1 MWALTLL
8 AVLQAARANSCIR
21 ITIGKDESGAKTVSK
36 SFAITARSPEAC
48 KKNQF
53 SGLGPTKAYALE
65 VSILEV
71 LKEKRNASSYVTR
84 KCRDRYFPK
93 LLARRD
99 PQRAFVQSY
108 DGEPLTDG
116 QHHNQKLCQLPL
128 DAVRRF
134 AHCASAVMA
143 EARVEHL
150 DSRVMLSAA
159 KNTLIDEKNR
169 LTLIDFDIASLYGFP
184 RTDQLLNRQYR
195 PQSYVVGARLRA
207 SQNARHRSCARRA
220 SSTWTRST
228 SRRPRRTR
236 FSATAN

>member
-8 AVLQAARANSCIR
+8 TVLQAARANSCVR
-21 ITIGKDESGAKTVSK
+21 ITIGTDESGAKTVSK

-48 KKNQF
+48 QKNQF
-53 SGLGPTKAYALE
+53 SGLHPTKAYALE
-65 VSILEV
+65 VSILKV
-71 LKEKRNASSYVTR
+71 LNEKRNASSYTTR

-116 QHHNQKLCQLPL
+116 QHHNQKLCQLSL
-128 DAVRRF
+128 EDVRRF

-184 RTDQLLNRQYR
+184 RTDQFLNRQYR
-195 PQSYVVGARLRA
+195 PQSYAELLTEFYGEVCGGAGL
-207 SQNARHRSCARRA
+207 
-220 SSTWTRST
+220 W
-228 SRRPRRTR
+228 PGK
-236 FSATAN
+236 

>member
-71 LKEKRNASSYVTR
+71 LNEKKRNASSYTTR

-116 QHHNQKLCQLPL
+116 QNHNRQLCEIPL
-128 DAVRRF
+128 DAVRRY

-143 EARVEHL
+143 EARVDHL

-159 KNTLIDEKNR
+159 KNTLLDAENKR
-169 LTLIDFDIASLYGFP
+169 LTLIDFDVAQLYGFP
-184 RTDQLLNRQYR
+184 RTDQLVNRQYR
-195 PQSYVVGARLRA
+195 PQNYGELLTEFYMEVCGPPL
-207 SQNARHRSCARRA
+207 
-220 SSTWTRST
+220 
-228 SRRPRRTR
+228 
-236 FSATAN
+236 

>member
-8 AVLQAARANSCIR
+8 AVLHAARANSCIR
-21 ITIGKDESGAKTVSK
+21 ISYATDETGAKTVSK

-65 VSILEV
+65 VSILKV
-71 LKEKRNASSYVTR
+71 LNEKRNASSYTTR

-116 QHHNQKLCQLPL
+116 QNHNRQLCEIPL

-143 EARVEHL
+143 EARVDHL

-159 KNTLIDEKNR
+159 KNTLLDAETKR
-169 LTLIDFDIASLYGFP
+169 LTLIDFDVAQLYGFP
-184 RTDQLLNRQYR
+184 RTEQLVNRQYR
-195 PQSYVVGARLRA
+195 PQSYDELLTEFYLEVCGPPL
-207 SQNARHRSCARRA
+207 
-220 SSTWTRST
+220 
-228 SRRPRRTR
+228 
-236 FSATAN
+236 

>member
-8 AVLQAARANSCIR
+8 TVLQAAHANSCVR
-21 ITIGKDESGAKTVSK
+21 ITIGTDETGAKTVSK

-65 VSILEV
+65 VSILTV
-71 LKEKRNASSYVTR
+71 LNEKRNASSYTTR

-93 LLARRD
+93 LLVRRD
-99 PQRAFVQSY
+99 PQRAFVQSW
-108 DGEPLTDG
+108 DGEPLTG
-116 QHHNQKLCQLPL
+116 GRTHNRQLCEIPVG
-128 DAVRRF
+128 AVRRF

-159 KNTLIDEKNR
+159 KNTLIDAETKR

-184 RTDQLLNRQYR
+184 RTDQLVNRQYR
-195 PQSYVVGARLRA
+195 PQSYDELLTEFYGEVCGPPL
-207 SQNARHRSCARRA
+207 
-220 SSTWTRST
+220 
-228 SRRPRRTR
+228 
-236 FSATAN
+236 

>member
-21 ITIGKDESGAKTVSK
+21 INYGTDETGAKTVSK

-48 KKNQF
+48 QKNQF
-53 SGLGPTKAYALE
+53 SGLHPTKAYALE
-65 VSILEV
+65 VSILKV
-71 LKEKRNASSYVTR
+71 LNEKRNASSYTTR

-116 QHHNQKLCQLPL
+116 QNHNRQLCEIPL
-128 DAVRRF
+128 DAFRRF

-143 EARVEHL
+143 EARVDHL

-159 KNTLIDEKNR
+159 KNTLLDAETKR
-169 LTLIDFDIASLYGFP
+169 LTLIDFDVAQLYGFP
-184 RTDQLLNRQYR
+184 RTDQLVNRQYR
-195 PQSYVVGARLRA
+195 PQSYGELLTEFYMEVCGPPL
-207 SQNARHRSCARRA
+207 
-220 SSTWTRST
+220 
-228 SRRPRRTR
+228 
-236 FSATAN
+236 

>member
-8 AVLQAARANSCIR
+8 TVLQAARANSCVR
-21 ITIGKDESGAKTVSK
+21 ITIGTDESGAKTVSK

-71 LKEKRNASSYVTR
+71 LNEKKRNASSYTTR

-116 QHHNQKLCQLPL
+116 QNHNRQLCEIPL
-128 DAVRRF
+128 DAFRRF

-143 EARVEHL
+143 EARVDHL

-159 KNTLIDEKNR
+159 KNTLLDAETKR
-169 LTLIDFDIASLYGFP
+169 LTLIDFDVAQLYGFP
-184 RTDQLLNRQYR
+184 RTDQLVNRQYR
-195 PQSYVVGARLRA
+195 PQNYGELLTEFYMEVCGPPL
-207 SQNARHRSCARRA
+207 
-220 SSTWTRST
+220 
-228 SRRPRRTR
+228 
-236 FSATAN
+236 

>member
-1 MWALTLL
+1 MRICVAIL
-8 AVLQAARANSCIR
+8 AVARLCGANPCIR

-65 VSILEV
+65 VSILKV
-71 LKEKRNASSYVTR
+71 LNEKRNASSYTTR

-116 QHHNQKLCQLPL
+116 QNHNRQLCEIPL

-134 AHCASAVMA
+134 AHCASAVMK
-143 EARVEHL
+143 EARVDHL

-159 KNTLIDEKNR
+159 KNTLLDAETKR
-169 LTLIDFDIASLYGFP
+169 LTLIDFDVAQLYGFP
-184 RTDQLLNRQYR
+184 RTDQLVNRQYR
-195 PQSYVVGARLRA
+195 PQNYGELLTDMYMEVCGPPKEYYS
-207 SQNARHRSCARRA
+207 
-220 SSTWTRST
+220 
-228 SRRPRRTR
+228 PR
-236 FSATAN
+236 

>member
-1 MWALTLL
+1 MRICVAIL
-8 AVLQAARANSCIR
+8 AVARLCRANPCIR

-65 VSILEV
+65 VSILKV
-71 LKEKRNASSYVTR
+71 LNEKRNASSYTTR

-116 QHHNQKLCQLPL
+116 QNHNRQLCEIPL

-143 EARVEHL
+143 EARVDHL
-150 DSRVMLSAA
+150 DSRVMLSAG
-159 KNTLIDEKNR
+159 KNTLLDAETKR
-169 LTLIDFDIASLYGFP
+169 LTLIDFDVAQLYGFP
-184 RTDQLLNRQYR
+184 RTDQLVNRQYR
-195 PQSYVVGARLRA
+195 PQNYGELLTEFYMEVCGPPL
-207 SQNARHRSCARRA
+207 
-220 SSTWTRST
+220 
-228 SRRPRRTR
+228 
-236 FSATAN
+236 

>member
-1 MWALTLL
+1 MRICVAIL
-8 AVLQAARANSCIR
+8 AFARLCGANPCIR

-48 KKNQF
+48 QKNQF
-53 SGLGPTKAYALE
+53 SGLHPTKAYALE
-65 VSILEV
+65 VSILKV
-71 LKEKRNASSYVTR
+71 LNEKRNASSYTTR

-116 QHHNQKLCQLPL
+116 QNHNRQLCEIPL
-128 DAVRRF
+128 DAVRRY

-143 EARVEHL
+143 EARVDHL

-159 KNTLIDEKNR
+159 KNTLLDAETKR
-169 LTLIDFDIASLYGFP
+169 LTLIDFDVAHLYGFP
-184 RTDQLLNRQYR
+184 RTDQLVNRQYR
-195 PQSYVVGARLRA
+195 PQSYGELLTEFYMEVCGPPL
-207 SQNARHRSCARRA
+207 
-220 SSTWTRST
+220 
-228 SRRPRRTR
+228 
-236 FSATAN
+236 

>member
-8 AVLQAARANSCIR
+8 TVLHAARANSCIR
-21 ITIGKDESGAKTVSK
+21 IGYGTDESGAKTVSK

-65 VSILEV
+65 VSILTV
-71 LKEKRNASSYVTR
+71 LNEKRNASSYTTR

-116 QHHNQKLCQLPL
+116 QHHNQQLCQLSL
-128 DAVRRF
+128 DEVRRF

-184 RTDQLLNRQYR
+184 RTDQLVNRQYR
-195 PQSYVVGARLRA
+195 PQSYAELLTEFYGEVCGGAGLWPA
-207 SQNARHRSCARRA
+207 G
-220 SSTWTRST
+220 
-228 SRRPRRTR
+228 
-236 FSATAN
+236 

>member
-8 AVLQAARANSCIR
+8 TVLQAARANSCVR
-21 ITIGKDESGAKTVSK
+21 ITIGTDESGAKTVSK

-71 LKEKRNASSYVTR
+71 LNEKKRNASSYTTR

-99 PQRAFVQSY
+99 PQRAFVQSW

-116 QHHNQKLCQLPL
+116 QNHNRQLCEIPL
-128 DAVRRF
+128 DAFRRF

-184 RTDQLLNRQYR
+184 RTDQFLNRQYR
-195 PQSYVVGARLRA
+195 PQSYAELLTEFYGEVCGGAGL
-207 SQNARHRSCARRA
+207 
-220 SSTWTRST
+220 W
-228 SRRPRRTR
+228 PGK
-236 FSATAN
+236 

>member
-21 ITIGKDESGAKTVSK
+21 ISYGTDESGAKTVSK

-65 VSILEV
+65 VSILKV
-71 LKEKRNASSYVTR
+71 LNEKRNASSYTTR

-116 QHHNQKLCQLPL
+116 QNHNRQLCEIPL

-134 AHCASAVMA
+134 AHCASAVMK
-143 EARVEHL
+143 EARVDHL
-150 DSRVMLSAA
+150 DSRVMLSAG
-159 KNTLIDEKNR
+159 KNTLLDAETKR
-169 LTLIDFDIASLYGFP
+169 LTLIDFDVAQLYGFP
-184 RTDQLLNRQYR
+184 RTDQLVNRQYR
-195 PQSYVVGARLRA
+195 PQNYGELLTDMYMEVCGPPKEYYS
-207 SQNARHRSCARRA
+207 
-220 SSTWTRST
+220 
-228 SRRPRRTR
+228 PR
-236 FSATAN
+236 